1 MKIAEMTTA
10 EQQLELLRMIM
21 SCTWSN
27 FAQQAEREKAQLKK
41 AKPIATT
48 KGGVKNFSSPPKLP
62 QPKPLQTS
70 QSQLSSPQTA
80 NVARMVD
87 VDADANYPPQQ

>member
-10 EQQLELLRMIM
+10 EQQLELLRMIV

-48 KGGVKNFSSPPKLP
+48 KGGVKNFSSTPKLP
-62 QPKPLQTS
+62 QPNPLQTP
-70 QSQLSSPQTA
+70 QSQLSSPQTT
-80 NVARMVD
+80 NVARAVD